1 MKDLRSFMDRLEG
14 EGPEE
19 LLHIRRPVRPE
30 HDVTSL
36 LMELEASGRFPA
48 LYVHEVEGHSIPVVT
63 NLHATRRR
71 LAMALDVEGAD
82 LVEEYRRREAAPIP
96 PELVADGPVKEVVRT
111 GADVDLGAIP
121 LLTHFDISTA
131 PYVTAGI
138 VVARDP
144 VSGVRN
150 LSFNRAMM
158 VERNRL
164 RMHLAPGM
172 HLRRCQRNAEE
183 RGEPLNIAFVIGV
196 HPAFAIG
203 ALSLAPFD
211 VDEYDVIGGMMQRPV
226 PLVSCETVPLEV
238 PAHAEMVLEG
248 RILPDVREE
257 EGPFGEFTGH
267 AVGVRHNH
275 VAEITGIALR
285 HTPLYQDIFTG
296 HSEQRLMGSIPRE
309 AAIFRAVKAVA
320 EGTRAVHMPPSGCCR
335 FHCYIA
341 LDKRSD
347 GEVRNAVMAAMATD
361 LYLKL
366 VIVVDGDVD
375 VYNDRD
381 VMWAVAN
388 RVQAD
393 TDTFIIPRCQG
404 SETDPSSGEGGMTA
418 KMVIDATKKRKDF
431 PKRLAVPGEVRQRVR
446 LEDYI
451 G

>member
-1 MKDLRSFMDRLEG
+1 MKDLRSFIDRLEN

-19 LLHIRRPVRPE
+19 LLHIRKPVRPE
-30 HDVTSL
+30 HELTSL
-36 LMELEASGRFPA
+36 LMELESSGRFPT
-48 LYVHEVEGHSIPVVT
+48 LFVQEVQGFSMPVIT
-63 NLHATRRR
+63 NLHATRSR
-71 LAMALDVEGAD
+71 LAMALDVDAAD
-82 LVEEYRRREAAPIP
+82 LVEEYRRRERRPVP
-96 PELVADGPVKEVVRT
+96 PALVEDGPVKEAVRT
-111 GADVDLGAIP
+111 GAEVDLGEIP

-131 PYVTAGI
+131 PYLTAGI

-144 VSGVRN
+144 LSGVRN

-158 VERNRL
+158 VARNRL

-172 HLRRCQRNAEE
+172 HLGRCQRNAEE
-183 RGEPLNIAFVIGV
+183 RGEPLDIAFIVGV

-203 ALSLAPFD
+203 ALSLAAFD
-211 VDEYDVIGGMMQRPV
+211 VDEYDVIGGMMEQPV
-226 PLVSCETVPLEV
+226 PLVRCESVPLEV
-238 PAHAEMVLEG
+238 PAQAEMILEG
-248 RILPDVREE
+248 RILPNVREE

-267 AVGVRHNH
+267 AVGVRRNH
-275 VAEITGIALR
+275 VAEITGVTLR
-285 HTPLYQDIFTG
+285 QRPLYQDIFTG

-320 EGTRAVHMPPSGCCR
+320 AGARAVHMPPSGCSR
-335 FHCYIA
+335 FHCYLS

-347 GEVRNAVMAAMATD
+347 GEVRNAVLAAMATD

-375 VYNDRD
+375 VYNERD

-393 TDTFIIPRCQG
+393 ADTLIIPRCQG

-418 KMVIDATKKRKDF
+418 RMVIDATRKRKDF
-431 PKRLAVPGEVRQRVR
+431 PRRLAVPREVRERVR